1 MTLKLQNTKTDKQTF
16 INYIVYGES
25 GVGKTSLVKQF
36 PSESVLVISA
46 EDGLL
51 SVKDHSVDYVNVKSL
66 ADVKEVLANLV
77 EERHKYIYIDSIT
90 ELSQNHFLFLKKK
103 YEDYAASRGKSVE
116 TYAMKIWGDFGNDF
130 SEVFKE
136 LRRMQKTVIALALE
150 KEKENEIGQKTY
162 MPDIYGKTAER
173 IIAWFDECFR
183 MFVKDGKRVFL
194 TEKTELSWAKDRS
207 TKLNQIESADIN
219 AIHNTI
225 IGKS

>member
-1 MTLKLQNTKTDKQTF
+1 MELEIKNTKTDGIKF
-16 INYIVYGES
+16 INYIIYGES
-25 GVGKTSLVKQF
+25 GVGKTSLVKQL
-36 PSESVLVISA
+36 PSENVLVLSA

-66 ADVKEVLANLV
+66 EDVKEVLTRLV
-77 EERHKYIYIDSIT
+77 KEEHKYVFIDSIT
-90 ELSQNHFLFLKKK
+90 ELSQNHFLHLKNK
-103 YEDYAASRGKSVE
+103 YEAYAKSKGKGVD

-136 LRRMQKTVIALALE
+136 LRRLEKTVIAIALE
-150 KEKENEIGQKTY
+150 KEKENEIGQKIY

-183 MFVKDGKRVFL
+183 MFIKDGERVFL

-207 TKLNQIESADIN
+207 SKLDKVCEASIAK
-219 AIHNTI
+219 IHKKI
-225 IGKS
+225 CS